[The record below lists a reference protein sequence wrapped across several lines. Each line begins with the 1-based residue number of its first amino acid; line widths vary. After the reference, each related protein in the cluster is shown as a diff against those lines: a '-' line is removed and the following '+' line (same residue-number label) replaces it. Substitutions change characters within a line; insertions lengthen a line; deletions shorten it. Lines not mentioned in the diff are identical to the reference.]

1 VRIPDHLSY
10 EEAATLP
17 CAAVTAWNGL
27 YGLKELGFKAGET
40 LVAQGTGGVSVFGLQ
55 FGLAAGGHVV
65 ITSSSD
71 EKLETVRKLV
81 PQEHQK
87 RLHTH
92 NYKKDKDWEK
102 KVLEVTKGKGAAHVL
117 EVGGPGT
124 LEKAFQS
131 IRPGGVVSDIG
142 FVAAGEPPNV
152 GLLALQQRAIYRG
165 VLVGSRELFEDMN
178 RAIEAHEI
186 KPLVDKVFSFK
197 EAREAYAYQWSGAHA
212 GKVVVRID
220 H

>member
-1 VRIPDHLSY
+1 M
-10 EEAATLP
+10 
-17 CAAVTAWNGL
+17 
-27 YGLKELGFKAGET
+27 
-40 LVAQGTGGVSVFGLQ
+40 
-55 FGLAAGGHVV
+55 
-65 ITSSSD
+65 
-71 EKLETVRKLV
+71 
-81 PQEHQK
+81 
-87 RLHTH
+87 
-92 NYKKDKDWEK
+92 
-102 KVLEVTKGKGAAHVL
+102 
-117 EVGGPGT
+117 
-124 LEKAFQS
+124 
-131 IRPGGVVSDIG
+131 SDIG